1 MEFHEFFESMDFSQP
16 YADDDTPLKII
27 HKLTMSQNQLLT
39 FVNDNKFTI
48 IYKKR
53 QEGVSSA
60 LAAYLLWLLINNDNY
75 RIGMVSPSRSEREN
89 FRQLINMNLSKLEI
103 LFMKKGFDDSILT
116 PENHN
121 VNFTKFING
130 SSINYWT
137 KNQPD
142 AGRGH
147 ALDLVHISEMSYNDD
162 YTRLINSMMIS
173 VMSSKNGKFIIT
185 TTDLSNVKD
194 DLFMNGDGVNEYW
207 MDSFSGTRFVIFEKI
222 KSKSINFK
230 I

>member
-1 MEFHEFFESMDFSQP
+1 MEFHEFFESMDFSQQ
-16 YADDDTPLKII
+16 YADDETSLKKI

-60 LAAYLLWLLINNDNY
+60 LAAYLLWLLIKNDNY
-75 RIGMVSPSRSEREN
+75 KIGMVASSRGEREN
-89 FRQLINMNLSKLEI
+89 FRQLINMNLNKLEA
-103 LFMKKGFDDSILT
+103 LFERKGFGDSILT

-121 VNFTKFING
+121 INFTKFING

-142 AGRGH
+142 AGRGY
-147 ALDLVHISEMSYNDD
+147 ALDLVYISEMSYSDD
-162 YTRLINSMMIS
+162 YTGIINSMMLS

-185 TTDLSNVKD
+185 TTDLTNIKD

-207 MDSFSGTRFVIFEKI
+207 MDSFSGTRFVLFEKT